1 MDGSSVNLR
10 CGGYLGGEE
19 DAQVRSLSTKSSLR
33 ELANFSSFSS
43 FWDFQ
48 DFSRRNGPR
57 TAGQTL
63 PATRAG
69 GQDDVSLNKL
79 PQIKADWRKMD

>member
-1 MDGSSVNLR
+1 MDESSVNLR

-33 ELANFSSFSS
+33 ELGDFSNFSNFSN
-43 FWDFQ
+43 
-48 DFSRRNGPR
+48 FSRRNGPR
-57 TAGQTL
+57 TADQTL

-79 PQIKADWRKMD
+79 PQMRIQLF

>member
-19 DAQVRSLSTKSSLR
+19 DAQVRSLSTKSSLQEFANR
-33 ELANFSSFSS
+33 SNFSNFSS
-43 FWDFQ
+43 
-48 DFSRRNGPR
+48 FSRRNGPR

-79 PQIKADWRKMD
+79 PQIIDKRL